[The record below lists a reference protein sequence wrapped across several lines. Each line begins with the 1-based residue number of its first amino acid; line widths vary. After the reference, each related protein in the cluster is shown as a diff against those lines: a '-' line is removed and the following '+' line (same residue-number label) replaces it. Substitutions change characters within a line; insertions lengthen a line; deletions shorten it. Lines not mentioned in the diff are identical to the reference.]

1 MKSNSG
7 IITNRK
13 PGSLGLSQIHN
24 FSNYNPAMKSRTQYA
39 TPNTLSPPP

>member
-1 MKSNSG
+1 MKG
-7 IITNRK
+7 TPGTITNKK

-39 TPNTLSPPP
+39 TPYTLSPPP